1 MGEVNDVHRKRSCYG
16 TQTKGNHPR
25 TTFLRNPRESLA
37 KYETEQRRLPEDLRK
52 CITEGIDDPQLF
64 FKMWSEAAGYVS
76 IPFFNGEH
84 IDFHPTSM
92 RYMVYQ
98 ETNEAL
104 EQLDTVCW
112 FKPSQAWSESEKE
125 DLKKVMHEILDATG
139 SMMSLVAVL
148 CDQYGISMKEVFKY
162 WKVSLRARKYIKA

>member
-1 MGEVNDVHRKRSCYG
+1 MSIGKEVAMARKRKG
-16 TQTKGNHPR
+16 ITQEQLSSEIPVS
-25 TTFLRNPRESLA
+25 RESLA
-37 KYETEQRRLPEDLRK
+37 KYETEKRKLPEDLRK

-64 FKMWSEAAGYVS
+64 FKMWSEATGYVS
-76 IPFFNGEH
+76 IPFFNGEQ
-84 IDFHPTSM
+84 IDLHPTSM

-104 EQLDTVCW
+104 EQFDTVCW

-148 CDQYGISMKEVFKY
+148 CDQYDISMKEVFKY